1 MNRTQIKQVF
11 AEYTSKYNASDP
23 KIKLKIDHTYRVA
36 ALAERIAKTVT
47 DVSIDTDLAWAM
59 GMLHDIGRFEQVK
72 RYGTFVDSESV
83 DHAALGI
90 SILFD
95 EGLLDYF
102 GDFSEKERE
111 LIRIS
116 IANHNKFRIPEGM
129 DDLTTAYCNIL
140 RDADKIDILRVNCD
154 TPLEDIYNV
163 TTEEVKKAAVSE
175 EVKKGFVERHTV
187 LRSLKH
193 TPVDNLV
200 GHICLVFELVYPV
213 STQIAKEQG
222 YVDKLLQFASDN
234 PDTNAWIAY
243 MREHVWG

>member
-1 MNRTQIKQVF
+1 M
-11 AEYTSKYNASDP
+11 
-23 KIKLKIDHTYRVA
+23 
-36 ALAERIAKTVT
+36 
-47 DVSIDTDLAWAM
+47 
-59 GMLHDIGRFEQVK
+59 
-72 RYGTFVDSESV
+72 
-83 DHAALGI
+83 
-90 SILFD
+90 
-95 EGLLDYF
+95 
-102 GDFSEKERE
+102 
-111 LIRIS
+111 
-116 IANHNKFRIPEGM
+116 
-129 DDLTTAYCNIL
+129 
-140 RDADKIDILRVNCD
+140 NCD

-163 TTEEVKKAAVSE
+163 TTEELKKAAVSE

-243 MREHVWG
+243 MREHVWE

>member
-36 ALAERIAKTVT
+36 ALAERIAKTVAG
-47 DVSIDTDLAWAM
+47 VSIDADLAWTM

-95 EGLLDYF
+95 EGLLDSF
-102 GDFSEKERE
+102 GEFSEKERE

-163 TTEEVKKAAVSE
+163 TTEELKKAAVSE
-175 EVKKGFVERHTV
+175 EVKKGFLERHTV

-222 YVDKLLQFASDN
+222 YVDKLLQFDSDN

-243 MREHVWG
+243 MREHVWE